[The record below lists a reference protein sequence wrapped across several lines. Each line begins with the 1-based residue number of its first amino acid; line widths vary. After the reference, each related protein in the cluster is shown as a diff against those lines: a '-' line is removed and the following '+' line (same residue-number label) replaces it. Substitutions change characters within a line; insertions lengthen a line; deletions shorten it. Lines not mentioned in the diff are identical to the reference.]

1 MNSLSNDNK
10 PKQQIRG
17 SFFENLKDL
26 GSSTGKTAVS
36 EAGKIGSGVVGGV
49 FGGPQWSVPSWEN
62 QGLQRPFSP
71 ESLRARK
78 EAPTSVKPRETEV
91 FSFAERQDR
100 LEAKQEIIRLVSE
113 IKKAILALEKKQ
125 KIMISEVAKVTV
137 EVLPENPG
145 PYHVRFFEWLLRI
158 LRDLRKKVSESATW
172 LSVLRSKKKQRNY
185 WKMYKKH
192 GTGFGLSAER
202 AVATQAG

>member
-1 MNSLSNDNK
+1 MNSLSNNNK

-36 EAGKIGSGVVGGV
+36 ESGKIAAGVLSGIVGG
-49 FGGPQWSVPSWEN
+49 GTQPLSPWEN
-62 QGLQRPFSP
+62 QMNKSPLSP
-71 ESLRARK
+71 ERFPKKPEWTTPA
-78 EAPTSVKPRETEV
+78 KPREIQV
-91 FSFAERQDR
+91 FSHLERERQLQDNVEIKR
-100 LEAKQEIIRLVSE
+100 LVEEIRKEIIF
-113 IKKAILALEKKQ
+113 LAKKQ
-125 KIMISEVAKVTV
+125 KTVISETAKITV
-137 EVLPENPG
+137 EMLPANPG
-145 PYHVRFFEWLLRI
+145 PYHIRFFEWLLKL

-172 LSVLRSKKKQRNY
+172 LGVLRSKKRQRNY

-192 GTGFGLSAER
+192 GTSFGLSGER